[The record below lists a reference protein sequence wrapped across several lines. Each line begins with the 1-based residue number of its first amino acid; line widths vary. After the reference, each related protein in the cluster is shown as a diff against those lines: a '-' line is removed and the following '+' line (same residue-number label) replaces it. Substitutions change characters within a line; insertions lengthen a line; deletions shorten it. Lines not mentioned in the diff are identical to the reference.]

1 MSKPSQLNLNIEF
14 PISRSVAIF
23 TRLLYESQMVSVNNN
38 TVGDTDHH
46 RREAAVTL
54 AHISDPHI
62 ACIQD
67 VTARDLLTK
76 RLFGYLKWKL
86 HRGARHGDI
95 VLSALR
101 SDLMETQPDHIVVT
115 GDLTHLSLPA
125 EFKKSRRWL
134 QSLGSPS
141 RVTVIPGNHDRYVR
155 TAWNDT
161 MAYWE
166 DYMQSDAPGDAEGNP
181 RPPDRLFPLLRI
193 RGPAAIIGVDTAL
206 PTPPY
211 LATGSIGDLQ
221 LQNLESLLAHTA
233 RQKYFRVVLIHHCP
247 VAGRTGRRKR
257 LTDAAA
263 LQAVLDRQGAELI
276 LHGHDH
282 RDRQS
287 FLSLTAGRIPVMGA
301 ASISALDR
309 APNLRARYYL
319 YRISPEGCNW
329 KVGLAVRIYHP
340 GKNQFIPE
348 RSGQLIPEPG

>member
-1 MSKPSQLNLNIEF
+1 M
-14 PISRSVAIF
+14 VAIF
-23 TRLLYESQMVSVNNN
+23 TRLLYESQMVSANNH
-38 TVGDTDHH
+38 TVGATDHS

-62 ACIQD
+62 ACLQD

-86 HRGARHGDI
+86 HRGAKHGDI

-125 EFKKSRRWL
+125 EFRKSRRWL

-155 TAWNDT
+155 TAWKDT

-166 DYMQSDAPGDAEGNP
+166 DYMRSDAPGDTEGNP
-181 RPPDRLFPLLRI
+181 RLPDRLFPLLRI
-193 RGPAAIIGVDTAL
+193 RGPAAIIGVSTAL
-206 PTPPY
+206 PTTPY
-211 LATGSIGDLQ
+211 LATGSIGVLQ
-221 LQNLESLLAHTA
+221 LQNLESLLAQTA

-247 VAGRTGRRKR
+247 VAGQTGHRKR

-287 FLSLTAGRIPVMGA
+287 FLRLAAGRIPVMGA

-309 APNLRARYYL
+309 APKLRARYYL

-329 KVGLAVRIYHP
+329 KVSLAVRIYHP
-340 GKNQFIPE
+340 GKNRFIPE
-348 RSGQLIPEPG
+348 RSVRLIPEPG